1 MLQREVTLTRYDN
14 GSASEVTDAVVC
26 EYPLAIYVNEKEM
39 VTLLCTPKN
48 LDYLALGYLLS
59 EGIIKEKSDITSV
72 SIDEE
77 KGSAYVKLSE
87 GMGDI
92 GYSWEERQRTKGCS
106 GGTIFNHGFDYEQLT
121 PMADKLKVHCSK
133 VLSLM
138 EEFNSRSE
146 LFRGTG
152 GVHSAALS
160 DGEKILI
167 FNEDIGRHNA
177 LDKVMG
183 EAFSKGLSFEGKIV
197 LTSGRISSEMLLKT
211 ARRNISV
218 MISRSAPMDMALRI
232 GEGINMTIV
241 GFARGQRMNIYTG
254 SDRILMEK

>member
-1 MLQREVTLTRYDN
+1 MLQREVMLTRYDK
-14 GSASEVTDAVVC
+14 GLVSEVADAVVC
-26 EYPLAIYVNEKEM
+26 EYPLTIYVNDKKII
-39 VTLLCTPKN
+39 TLLCTPKS

-59 EGIIKEKSDITSV
+59 EGIIKEKSDIISV
-72 SIDEE
+72 SIDKE

-87 GMGDI
+87 SMGDI

-160 DGEKILI
+160 DGKKILI

-177 LDKVMG
+177 MDKVMG
-183 EAFSKGLSFEGKIV
+183 EAFSKGLSFEDKIV

-211 ARRNISV
+211 ARRNISI

-254 SDRILMEK
+254 SNRILM